1 MTSLLQL
8 KCRNCAWKLITSHL
22 CQQLTASRHME
33 ARRRTSGRG
42 QTGLIS
48 SGRKHQ
54 VQSYILLPWRIHH
67 PVPTRLCDTILI
79 VCSWKYDKSIDI
91 ALRCRYNK
99 RSTCA
104 KKYWHFSFPWWSIFS
119 GLLPPRERE
128 RGLYQCVWCSFT
140 VTESLTLTSH
150 SFFSVCLDHL
160 SGTFSTLSFTYLN
173 HNLVVNFILK
183 REVNKFYTKF
193 CGLWETISASTG
205 VPICTL
211 WLLKGTLNIYLV

>member
-128 RGLYQCVWCSFT
+128 RPV
-140 VTESLTLTSH
+140 
-150 SFFSVCLDHL
+150 SVCVVQLHCHRITYTHL
-160 SGTFSTLSFTYLN
+160 TQLLLSLSWS
-173 HNLVVNFILK
+173 LVRNIFNIV
-183 REVNKFYTKF
+183 
-193 CGLWETISASTG
+193 ISIS
-205 VPICTL
+205 
-211 WLLKGTLNIYLV
+211 

>member
-1 MTSLLQL
+1 MTSLLQF
-8 KCRNCAWKLITSHL
+8 KCRNCAWELITSHL

-99 RSTCA
+99 RSTYA
-104 KKYWHFSFPWWSIFS
+104 KKYWHFSFPWWGIFS

-128 RGLYQCVWCSFT
+128 RPV
-140 VTESLTLTSH
+140 
-150 SFFSVCLDHL
+150 SVCVVQLHCHRITYTHL
-160 SGTFSTLSFTYLN
+160 TQLLLSLSWS
-173 HNLVVNFILK
+173 LVRNIFNIV
-183 REVNKFYTKF
+183 
-193 CGLWETISASTG
+193 ISIS
-205 VPICTL
+205 
-211 WLLKGTLNIYLV
+211 